1 MPLWDGNEVMSFKK
15 STLCLALCG
24 SALLMASC
32 TTTGDPRSGG
42 IFWSAEKAQARQDA
56 LRMQESAS
64 LEATTAA
71 EKRTAALKSQI
82 AKLKAEIAEKKRQ
95 LSICESDIEAAAL
108 RSEIAMLE
116 NELRQ
121 LQSI

>member
-1 MPLWDGNEVMSFKK
+1 MSFKK

-82 AKLKAEIAEKKRQ
+82 AEKKRQ